1 LNGYLLDTN
10 VALLSLAR
18 PEKISAAAR
27 AAIEQGPNVLSAVS
41 YWEVVLKSMKGKL
54 DVGEPRVWW
63 TDALGQLAATPLP
76 LRPDH
81 VSRLG
86 QLAKVAT
93 PHADPFDR
101 ILIAQALEEDLHL
114 VSADAELGAYAGAG
128 LRVVW

>member
-1 LNGYLLDTN
+1 MKGYLLDTN

-18 PEKISAAAR
+18 PEKISAVAR
-27 AAIEQGPNVLSAVS
+27 AAMEQGPNVLSAIS
-41 YWEVVLKSMKGKL
+41 YWEVVLKSMKRKL

-63 TDALGQLAATPLP
+63 TDALHQLAATPLP

-93 PHADPFDR
+93 LHADPFDR
-101 ILIAQALEEDLHL
+101 ILVAQALEEGLEL
-114 VSADAELGAYAGAG
+114 VSADRELGGYARAG

>member
-27 AAIEQGPNVLSAVS
+27 TAMEQGPNVLSAIS

-54 DVGEPRVWW
+54 DVGEPRLWW
-63 TDALGQLAATPLP
+63 ADALRQLAATPLP
-76 LRPDH
+76 LRADH
-81 VSRLG
+81 VGRLG

-93 PHADPFDR
+93 AHADPFDG
-101 ILIAQALEEDLHL
+101 ILVAQALEEDLDL
-114 VSADAELGAYAGAG
+114 VSADAELGGYAGAG
-128 LRVVW
+128 LRLVW

>member
-1 LNGYLLDTN
+1 MNGYLLDTN

-18 PEKISAAAR
+18 PERISAAAR
-27 AAIEQGPNVLSAVS
+27 AAIEQGPNVLSAIS

-54 DVGEPRVWW
+54 DVGEPGLWW
-63 TDALGQLAATPLP
+63 VDALQQLAATPLA

-93 PHADPFDR
+93 LHADPFDR
-101 ILIAQALEEDLHL
+101 ILVAQALEEELDL
-114 VSADAELGAYAGAG
+114 VSAHRELGGYAGAG

>member
-18 PEKISAAAR
+18 PERISAAAR
-27 AAIEQGPNVLSAVS
+27 AAIERGPNVLSAVS

-63 TDALGQLAATPLP
+63 TDALRQLAATPLP

-81 VSRLG
+81 VGRLG

-93 PHADPFDR
+93 LHADPFDR
-101 ILIAQALEEDLHL
+101 ILIAQALEEDLDL
-114 VSADAELGAYAGAG
+114 VSADAELGAYTGAG

>member
-27 AAIEQGPNVLSAVS
+27 AAIEQGPNVLSAIS

-54 DVGEPRVWW
+54 DVGEPRVCW
-63 TDALGQLAATPLP
+63 TDALRQLAATPLP
-76 LRPDH
+76 LRPNH
-81 VSRLG
+81 VDRLG

-93 PHADPFDR
+93 LHADPFDR
-101 ILIAQALEEDLHL
+101 ILIAQALEEDLEL
-114 VSADAELGAYAGAG
+114 VSADAELDAYAGAG

>member
-1 LNGYLLDTN
+1 LNGFLLDTN

-18 PEKISAAAR
+18 PERISAAAR
-27 AAIEQGPNVLSAVS
+27 AAIEQGPNVLSAIS
-41 YWEVVLKSMKGKL
+41 YWEVVLKSMKREL

-63 TDALGQLAATPLP
+63 TDALSQLAATPLP

-86 QLAKVAT
+86 QLANVAT
-93 PHADPFDR
+93 IHADPFDR
-101 ILIAQALEEDLHL
+101 ILVAQALEEGLDF
-114 VSADAELGAYAGAG
+114 VSVDAGLDAYAGAG